1 MGIEMIMVAICF
13 SFLLVVCLVM
23 LIVMLNIS
31 SNARKERIDYI
42 NRILSKNSDEY
53 LKLKNSKPTS
63 REVEREGRT
72 HNGVYFPGMENDVL

>member
-23 LIVMLNIS
+23 LIVMFNIS
-31 SNARKERIDYI
+31 SNARKERTDYI

-53 LKLKNSKPTS
+53 LKLKNNGQQIA
-63 REVEREGRT
+63 REGIVS
-72 HNGVYFPGMENDVL
+72 NGVYFPGMENDVL